1 MDTFDLIA
9 DERRSLADTLG
20 GLTDEQWQQP
30 SRCDGWRTRDVLAH
44 LVFPFEVSIPSVLV
58 RMAKA
63 RFDFNRMSDTAA
75 RDDRRSA
82 AELLAV
88 YRANV
93 ASRFTPPGAGAEAP
107 LTDTVVHGADIL
119 APLGV
124 PHVVTPDALATVLG
138 FVVSKT
144 ATRGFVAKGRIE
156 GLCFTATDLERS
168 WGSGPVVSGPAVP
181 LASAI
186 CGRTATLPELGG
198 DGLDTFR
205 ARL

>member
-9 DERRSLADTLG
+9 DERRSLADTLA
-20 GLTDEQWQQP
+20 GLTEDQWQQP
-30 SRCDGWRTRDVLAH
+30 SRCDGWRARDVLAH
-44 LVFPFEVSIPSVLV
+44 LVFPFEVSIPSLLV
-58 RMAKA
+58 RMARA
-63 RFDFNRMSDTAA
+63 RLDFNRMSDTAA
-75 RDDRRSA
+75 RDDRRTP

-93 ASRFTPPGAGAEAP
+93 TSRFTPPGAGPEAP

-124 PHVVTPDALATVLG
+124 AHDVTAEARATVLG
-138 FVVSKT
+138 FVVSRT
-144 ATRGFVAKGRIE
+144 ATRGFVARGRVD
-156 GLCFTATDLERS
+156 GLCFTATDLDRS

-186 CGRTATLPELGG
+186 CGRTAAVADLAG